1 MITILAAIL
10 VFGVLVTVHELGHFA
25 TAKLVGMR
33 VDEFA
38 IGFGPLLYQTK
49 SEETI
54 YSLRLIPLGGYNKI
68 AGMDPGS
75 EPVENGF
82 STKSILARMLV
93 ILAGSLMNLILPVVL
108 FFGIFAI
115 SGVDTPV
122 NEPVLGTVVS
132 GQAASEAGL
141 MPDDKILSVN
151 NQAVNNW
158 NDLVVKLRAAGTN
171 EVTLKVDRAGSVRDY
186 TMKAVYNKEVQRP
199 LIGVSPKFTKQSVS
213 IVEAGKMS
221 VDYTH
226 RIVISMVNGL
236 KKIIT
241 GRAPADVAGPIGV
254 AQMAGN
260 VASQGLLALL
270 SFIAFL
276 SLNLAIINLL
286 PIPALDGGH
295 FVVLLVEAVR
305 GKPLAPRYMEAIQMV
320 GIAII
325 LALTVFSTFKD
336 ITR

>member
-1 MITILAAIL
+1 LITILAAIL

-25 TAKLVGMR
+25 TAKFVGMR

-49 SEETI
+49 SAETL

-75 EPVENGF
+75 ETVENGF
-82 STKSILARMLV
+82 ATKSIPARMLV
-93 ILAGSLMNLILPVVL
+93 ILAGSLMNFILPVVL

-122 NEPVLGTVVS
+122 NTPILGTVAPK
-132 GQAASEAGL
+132 QAAADAGL

-151 NQAVNNW
+151 GNVVTDW
-158 NDLVVKLRAAGTN
+158 SDLVVKLRAAGTK

-186 TMKAVYNKEVQRP
+186 KMKAVYNKELQRP

-213 IVEAGKMS
+213 ILEAGKMS
-221 VDYTH
+221 VDYTK
-226 RIVISMVNGL
+226 RIVISMMNGL
-236 KKIIT
+236 RKIIT
-241 GRAPADVAGPIGV
+241 GKAPADVAGPIGV

-295 FVVLLVEAVR
+295 FVVLVVEAVR

-325 LALTVFSTFKD
+325 LAITVFSTVKD

>member
-1 MITILAAIL
+1 LITILAAIL

-25 TAKLVGMR
+25 TAKLTGMR

-49 SEETI
+49 SGETT

-75 EPVENGF
+75 EVVENGF
-82 STKSILARMLV
+82 SSKSIPARMLV
-93 ILAGSLMNLILPVVL
+93 ILAGSLMNFILPLVL

-122 NEPVLGTVVS
+122 NEPILGMVAPN
-132 GQAASEAGL
+132 QAASAAGL
-141 MPDDKILSVN
+141 MPDDKVLAIN
-151 NQAVNNW
+151 GQKVNNW
-158 NDLVVKLRAAGTN
+158 SELVVQLRDAGTK
-171 EVTLKVDRAGSVRDY
+171 EVVVKVDRAGSVRDY
-186 TMKAVYNKEVQRP
+186 TMKPVYNEEEKRA
-199 LIGVSPKFTKQSVS
+199 LIGVGPKFVKQSVS

-226 RIVISMVNGL
+226 RIVVSMVNGL

-241 GRAPADVAGPIGV
+241 GNAPADVSGPIGV

-270 SFIAFL
+270 NFIAFL

-325 LALTVFSTFKD
+325 IAITVFSTVKD

>member
-25 TAKLVGMR
+25 TAKLTGMR

-49 SEETI
+49 SGETT

-75 EPVENGF
+75 EVVENGF
-82 STKSILARMLV
+82 SSKSIPARMLV
-93 ILAGSLMNLILPVVL
+93 ILAGSLMNFILPLVL

-122 NEPVLGTVVS
+122 NEPILGMVAPN
-132 GQAASEAGL
+132 QAASAAGL
-141 MPDDKILSVN
+141 MPDDKVLAIN
-151 NQAVNNW
+151 GQKVNNW
-158 NDLVVKLRAAGTN
+158 SELVVQLRDAGTK
-171 EVTLKVDRAGSVRDY
+171 EVVVKVDRAGSVRYY
-186 TMKAVYNKEVQRP
+186 TMKPVYNEEEKRA
-199 LIGVSPKFTKQSVS
+199 LIGVGPKFVKQSVS

-226 RIVISMVNGL
+226 RIVVSMINGL

-241 GRAPADVAGPIGV
+241 GNAPADVSGPIGV

-270 SFIAFL
+270 NFIAFL

-325 LALTVFSTFKD
+325 IAITVFSTVKD

>member
-1 MITILAAIL
+1 LITILAAIL
-10 VFGVLVTVHELGHFA
+10 VFGVLITVHELGHFI
-25 TAKLVGMR
+25 TAKATGMR

-49 SEETI
+49 SAETT

-68 AGMDPGS
+68 AGMEPGA
-75 EPVENGF
+75 EAVTNGF
-82 STKSILARMLV
+82 STKSIPARMLV
-93 ILAGSLMNLILPVVL
+93 ILAGSLMNFLLPIVL

-115 SGVDTPV
+115 SGVDVPV
-122 NEPVLGTVVS
+122 NKPVLGTVVPK
-132 GQAASEAGL
+132 QAASDAGL
-141 MPDDKILSVN
+141 MPDDKIL
-151 NQAVNNW
+151 AVNGQQVSDW
-158 NDLVVKLRAAGTN
+158 NDLVVKLKAAGTN
-171 EVTLKVDRAGSVRDY
+171 EVTLHVDRAGSLRDY
-186 TMKAVYNKEVQRP
+186 KMKAVYNEEVQRP
-199 LIGVSPKFTKQSVS
+199 LIGVSPKFMKQSVGFL
-213 IVEAGKMS
+213 EAGKMS
-221 VDYTH
+221 VSYTH
-226 RIVISMVNGL
+226 RIIISMVNGL
-236 KKIIT
+236 QKIIT
-241 GRAPADVAGPIGV
+241 GKAPAEVAGPIGV
-254 AQMAGN
+254 AQMAGD

-325 LALTVFSTFKD
+325 LALTIFSTVKD